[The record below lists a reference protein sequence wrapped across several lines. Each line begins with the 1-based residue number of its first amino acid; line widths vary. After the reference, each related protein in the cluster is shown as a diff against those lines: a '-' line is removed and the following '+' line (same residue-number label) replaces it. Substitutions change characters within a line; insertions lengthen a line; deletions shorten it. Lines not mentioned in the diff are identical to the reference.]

1 METLNKYAMAIIRK
15 YPITSCTDVT
25 GFGLAGHLHEML
37 HDNFSAEIYSE
48 KLPFFE
54 EAYEGA
60 KAFLFT
66 AGGQRNRNFME
77 KKMAFYVDDLG
88 IEELLYDPQT
98 SGGLLVSIPA
108 KEAKKLEEELK
119 SANILAK
126 DFGVVTKK
134 KTAEIMVY

>member
-1 METLNKYAMAIIRK
+1 
-15 YPITSCTDVT
+15 
-25 GFGLAGHLHEML
+25 
-37 HDNFSAEIYSE
+37 
-48 KLPFFE
+48 
-54 EAYEGA
+54 
-60 KAFLFT
+60 
-66 AGGQRNRNFME
+66 
-77 KKMAFYVDDLG
+77 MAFYVDDLG

-134 KTAEIMVY
+134 RQQKSWFIKKKIVRLV

>member
-1 METLNKYAMAIIRK
+1 
-15 YPITSCTDVT
+15 
-25 GFGLAGHLHEML
+25 
-37 HDNFSAEIYSE
+37 
-48 KLPFFE
+48 
-54 EAYEGA
+54 
-60 KAFLFT
+60 
-66 AGGQRNRNFME
+66 
-77 KKMAFYVDDLG
+77 MAFYVDDLG

-98 SGGLLVSIPA
+98 SGGLLISIPA

>member
-1 METLNKYAMAIIRK
+1 MKK
-15 YPITSCTDVT
+15 P
-25 GFGLAGHLHEML
+25 
-37 HDNFSAEIYSE
+37 
-48 KLPFFE
+48 
-54 EAYEGA
+54 YEGA

-108 KEAKKLEEELK
+108 KEEKLEEELK

-134 KTAEIMVY
+134 RQQKSWFIKKKIVRLV